1 MDEAAGEVRVG
12 CPAEQGARGLIAA
25 GLAHAP
31 TRTACETWA
40 KATFSR
46 ENSITRARSPSA
58 VGRGERHRPLGSASR
73 LDSLRRAR
81 SQAAWDV
88 SRLGGG
94 LARRLG
100 SRAHVS
106 RPSSH
111 SQRTGPTPAP
121 TAVNPA

>member
-58 VGRGERHRPLGSASR
+58 VGRGETPPPARQRVATRLATPSPISGGVGCLASR
-73 LDSLRRAR
+73 RRAGPPAR
-81 SQAAWDV
+81 QPCP
-88 SRLGGG
+88 RLTRELAHRAYEHDGG
-94 LARRLG
+94 
-100 SRAHVS
+100 
-106 RPSSH
+106 
-111 SQRTGPTPAP
+111 
-121 TAVNPA
+121 